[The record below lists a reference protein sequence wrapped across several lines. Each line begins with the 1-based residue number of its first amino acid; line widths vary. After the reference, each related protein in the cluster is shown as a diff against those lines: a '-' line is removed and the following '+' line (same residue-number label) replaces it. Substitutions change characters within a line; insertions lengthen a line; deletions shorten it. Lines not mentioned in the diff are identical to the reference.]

1 MSRIPPGLAYSL
13 AEISILWMFTDG
25 CGTELNCT
33 DFDRCC
39 YEITAELCSK
49 TVFLFCYNTS
59 NSTIYFLPETQYKGM
74 DRAHAHRPDA
84 GRFSSEA
91 TNWNR
96 FEAVNVCS
104 CPRFDLVKMIGRVVH
119 WSLTKTI
126 TTLMADSQNVLYYT
140 VIMVG
145 ESRKFVSRRV
155 LEYLITQDRNI
166 LLWSPNMPNL
176 ILM

>member
-1 MSRIPPGLAYSL
+1 MGVALNWTALILADAVMKSQQNCFCFV
-13 AEISILWMFTDG
+13 ITHQILPFTFFQRPNVNG
-25 CGTELNCT
+25 W
-33 DFDRCC
+33 
-39 YEITAELCSK
+39 
-49 TVFLFCYNTS
+49 TVL
-59 NSTIYFLPETQYKGM
+59 M
-74 DRAHAHRPDA
+74 HRPDA
-84 GRFSSEA
+84 GCFSSEA

-104 CPRFDLVKMIGRVVH
+104 CPRFDLVKFIGRAVH

-155 LEYLITQDRNI
+155 LEYLITPDRNI
-166 LLWSPNMPNL
+166 LPWSPNMPNL